1 MKLNLEN
8 YKLIPLVQLF
18 PLFGLIS
25 VLVILSGVFFG
36 YKNSREIGHW
46 LFLGIDFTGGSYIA
60 LELPEPAKS
69 SEIKEIAS
77 KYAVGEPVVQ
87 VREDNPR
94 EVEIRMNINTKEAK
108 SEEEASRLRIEKYG
122 KMLDEI
128 GTKFG
133 GRDKIEE
140 ISFDYVGPVVGGELI
155 RNAIW
160 SLVLGSIAIG
170 IYILIRFSR
179 FIFSLGA
186 VIALIHDVC
195 VTLAGT
201 AAFRLEVNAFFI
213 AVILTIIGYSI
224 NDTIIIYDRIR
235 ENLKNFP
242 QLSFPTIINLSITQ
256 TLQRSINTVLTV
268 VFVLVALLFLGG
280 RSLYDFSLAM
290 LFGMISGGYSSIF
303 IASPIVLLFS
313 GERRKVKIPSR
324 LNLIL
329 AQERAITGEW
339 EEEEAEVG
347 EEVRETEHITAP
359 ATKSPTAQ
367 GGEVEERAVPP
378 GDTAPTK
385 AYAPSPA
392 SPAKSREKKKKKAKK
407 ARRR

>member
-8 YKLIPLVQLF
+8 YKLIPFVQLF

-25 VLVILSGVFFG
+25 LLVILSGVFFA

-60 LELPEPAKS
+60 LQLPEPAKS

-77 KYAVGEPVVQ
+77 NYSVGEPVVQ
-87 VREDNPR
+87 VREDNPK
-94 EVEIRMNINTKEAK
+94 EVEIRMNFNTKEAK
-108 SEEEASRLRIEKYG
+108 NEEEASRLRVEKYG

-128 GTKFG
+128 GKKFG
-133 GRDKIEE
+133 GRDKIQEV
-140 ISFDYVGPVVGGELI
+140 SFDYVGPIVGGELI

-179 FIFSLGA
+179 LVFSLGA
-186 VIALIHDVC
+186 VIALIHDVL

-256 TLQRSINTVLTV
+256 TLQRSVNTVLTV
-268 VFVLVALLFLGG
+268 IFVLIALLFLGG

-290 LFGMISGGYSSIF
+290 LFGMVSGAYSSIF

-313 GERRKVKIPSR
+313 RERRKMKLPSR

-329 AQERAITGEW
+329 AQERAVTGEW
-339 EEEEAEVG
+339 EEEEVEAV
-347 EEVRETEHITAP
+347 EEALEKEPVKAP
-359 ATKSPTAQ
+359 ASKASAPQ
-367 GGEVEERAVPP
+367 LVETPEAAVPSA
-378 GDTAPTK
+378 DTTPTRTQ
-385 AYAPSPA
+385 APSPA
-392 SPAKSREKKKKKAKK
+392 PSAKSTVKKKKKAKK